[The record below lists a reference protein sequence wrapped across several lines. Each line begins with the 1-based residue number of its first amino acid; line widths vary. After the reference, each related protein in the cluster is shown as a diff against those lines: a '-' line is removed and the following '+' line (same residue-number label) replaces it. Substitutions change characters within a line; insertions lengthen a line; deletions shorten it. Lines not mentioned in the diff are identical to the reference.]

1 VADTSSRR
9 LWPVVGVGVVLA
21 LVVAFL
27 VVFDWRAVL
36 AALGRADPGLVVAA
50 VGSVTFA
57 ILAWAESQRRLLARS
72 GAVVPP
78 LRCVLVYA
86 AGLFP
91 RFALPVGYAS
101 SMLVLA
107 RLFQRESD
115 LSYEG
120 SLAVVS
126 IAEGLSFAA
135 STALAVAGGTALL
148 VFPSLLPPAWR
159 LPAGLALGAGAVTLP
174 VALAW
179 YRQDLFER
187 FREGLKRAIDR
198 VGGGIESRLGIGV
211 PVSRA
216 KRAID
221 RYAVRFFQVS
231 EDRGTVAVAF
241 FLAGSGWLAIAGAL
255 YASALAVDLA
265 LPAAVV
271 LFVVSAAGYANV
283 LPIPGG
289 LGGYEAV
296 GVGALSV
303 FSGAAPETA
312 VAAILLFRAAS
323 YWFPLAVGGLA
334 ATYLSV
340 DALWVDL
347 ESK

>member
-1 VADTSSRR
+1 MSTDSTRR
-9 LWPVVGVGVVLA
+9 PWLIVGVGAAIA
-21 LVVAFL
+21 LVVAF
-27 VVFDWRAVL
+27 VVFFDWRAVL
-36 AALGRADPGLVVAA
+36 SALARADSPPVVAA
-50 VGSVTFA
+50 FGAVTLSV
-57 ILAWAESQRRLLARS
+57 LAWAENQRRLLGRS
-72 GAVVPP
+72 DAVISPG
-78 LRCVLVYA
+78 RCTLVYA

-120 SLAVVS
+120 SLAAVS

-135 STALAVAGGTALL
+135 STVLAIAGGAALL
-148 VFPSLLPPAWR
+148 VFPAILPSGWR
-159 LPAGLALGAGAVTLP
+159 LPAGLAVGTAAVTCP

-179 YRQDLFER
+179 YRRDLFDRLRGGLER
-187 FREGLKRAIDR
+187 TIER
-198 VGGGIESRLGIGV
+198 VGGWMDTRLGIGV
-211 PVSRA
+211 PVERT

-221 RYAVRFFQVS
+221 RYAMRFFQVS
-231 EDRGTVAVAF
+231 EYRGTVAVG
-241 FLAGSGWLAIAGAL
+241 FLLAMLGWLAFAGAL
-255 YASALAVDLA
+255 YASALAVGLT
-265 LPAAVV
+265 LSAAVV
-271 LFVVSAAGYANV
+271 LFVVAASGYANV

-296 GVGALSV
+296 GVGAVLV
-303 FSGAAPETA
+303 FSGADREMA
-312 VAAILLFRAAS
+312 VAAILLFRVAS

-334 ATYLSV
+334 TTYLSV
-340 DALWVDL
+340 DALRVEP

>member
-1 VADTSSRR
+1 MADASSRR

-21 LVVAFL
+21 LVVSFL
-27 VVFDWRAVL
+27 VFFDWQAVL
-36 AALGRADPGLVVAA
+36 TALKQADPGLVAAA
-50 VGSVTFA
+50 VGAVTFA

-72 GAVVPP
+72 GAVVSP

-101 SMLVLA
+101 SMLVLS

-120 SLAVVS
+120 SLAAVS

-148 VFPSLLPPAWR
+148 VFPTVLPQAWR
-159 LPAGLALGAGAVTLP
+159 LPAGLAIGAGAVTLP

-179 YRQDLFER
+179 YRRDLFER
-187 FREGLKRAIDR
+187 LREGLKRVIDR
-198 VGGGIESRLGIGV
+198 VGGWIESRLGIGV
-211 PVSRA
+211 PIARA
-216 KRAID
+216 KHAID
-221 RYAVRFFQVS
+221 RYAVRFFELS
-231 EDRGTVAVAF
+231 EHRRTVAVAF
-241 FLAGSGWLAIAGAL
+241 LLAGGGWLAIASAL
-255 YASALAVDLA
+255 YASALAVDLT
-265 LPAAVV
+265 LSTAVV
-271 LFVVSAAGYANV
+271 LFVVAASGYANV

-312 VAAILLFRAAS
+312 VAAILLFRVAS

-340 DALWVDL
+340 DALRVEP
-347 ESK
+347 ESE